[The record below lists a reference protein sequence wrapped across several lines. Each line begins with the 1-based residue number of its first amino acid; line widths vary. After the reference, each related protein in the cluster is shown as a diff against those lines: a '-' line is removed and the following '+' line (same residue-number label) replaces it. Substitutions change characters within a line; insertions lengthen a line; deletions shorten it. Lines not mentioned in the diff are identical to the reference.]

1 MAVDAKLRHDFLSKG
16 WVISNRIGGG
26 GGGDVY
32 LAYPKTF
39 IDSIIQA
46 AAAVALMQAAGGD
59 RRFRAFRSPTAWAS
73 WLLRATAYR
82 E

>member
-46 AAAVALMQAAGGD
+46 SAAAPVVG
-59 RRFRAFRSPTAWAS
+59 RSQEEQ
-73 WLLRATAYR
+73 L
-82 E
+82 